1 MESNPSRNPSFGQ
14 CPRAVYGSSTGWH
27 ELGASLVTPCGPTAR
42 TCRTARDNSYEE
54 RFERN
59 EKEEKCGR

>member
-27 ELGASLVTPCGPTAR
+27 ELGTSLVTPCGPTALGAATNNR
-42 TCRTARDNSYEE
+42 HSTFLS
-54 RFERN
+54 
-59 EKEEKCGR
+59 